1 MQLGYPILS
10 ILTLLP
16 IAGMIITA
24 FVPKTNVKMIRGITV
39 AVTALQ
45 VIFAIILW
53 VNFNGSMA
61 GINDPKSFQFI
72 EKHEWIRISG
82 LGVFGN
88 VAIDYYMGID
98 GLSVLMVILT
108 ALISFVGAIASFSI
122 DKQHKGYFMMY
133 LLLVT
138 GMMGVFL
145 LAGFFPLLYFLGVD
159 AAADVFPYRYLG
171 RSAT

>member
-16 IAGMIITA
+16 VAGMIVTA

-53 VNFNGSMA
+53 ANFNNAMA
-61 GINDPKSFQFI
+61 GINDPKGFQFI

-88 VAIDYYMGID
+88 VAIDYFMGID
-98 GLSVLMVILT
+98 GARFRRPVVPGDQLRFRLTLLSVKRRTMKMRGE
-108 ALISFVGAIASFSI
+108 AFVDG
-122 DKQHKGYFMMY
+122 G
-133 LLLVT
+133 LVAEAE
-138 GMMGVFL
+138 L
-145 LAGFFPLLYFLGVD
+145 LATVVD
-159 AAADVFPYRYLG
+159 KRP
-171 RSAT
+171 